1 MANVEPYVQQ
11 IRTAIYGEQV
21 RESIARSIEE
31 MNTDNIETKAHYDD
45 TIDDVETATVNANTA
60 ATAAT
65 NIRDEVEQKLE
76 DGDFI
81 GEQGPTGKAATITIG
96 SVQTG
101 QPGTAAQVTN
111 SGTSTDAVLQ
121 FIIPQGASGTV
132 ENLDTIAV
140 TFSQGTTYQ
149 NIASGMTITQL
160 FGRLQLLLDMI
171 MLSDTEMAEL
181 EAKLKITNGGA

>member
-140 TFSQGTTYQ
+140 TFTQGTTYQ
-149 NIASGMTITQL
+149 NIASGMTVTQL

-181 EAKLKITNGGA
+181 EAKLKTTNGGA